1 MILFKFIFIFFN
13 FFIMYKVIYN
23 YLNPLSW
30 VSWKSE
36 YITDTKKDLIEQELY
51 NSDKRAILSIDRFE
65 EIKKDD

>member
-36 YITDTKKDLIEQELY
+36 YITDTKKDLIEQDLY
-51 NSDKRAILSIDRFE
+51 NSDKIAILSIDRIE